1 MIDLVEVFE
10 RAEIGPLTSE
20 TDYYMKRFVP
30 KLTRMIAR
38 HGIKWDKNTIINTD
52 DDLTDRI
59 FQAAVDL
66 LAEAGAYCPE
76 TNRVMEFTTATRSCW
91 PAASARPRRPSAKAA
106 SATSCAAVAPTP
118 PTIAR
123 RCRRRRGLSTRPT
136 NRSSWTRSRR
146 WPRST
151 SSTRSACP
159 RSSTFVARICA
170 CARRK
175 RSSRPA
181 RPCVSRARASAARAA
196 PACRSSTASR
206 PLRSRP
212 RCSRP
217 ATPTSACGRATGS

>member
-30 KLTRMIAR
+30 EAERDHRPAR
-38 HGIKWDKNTIINTD
+38 HQVGQEHHHQRRRRPHRPR
-52 DDLTDRI
+52 LPGGRRP
-59 FQAAVDL
+59 ARRGRRL
-66 LAEAGAYCPE
+66 LSRDQPRDGVHP
-76 TNRVMEFTTATRSCW
+76 RRDPDW

-106 SATSCAAVAPTP
+106 SARSCAAVAPTR

-123 RCRRRRGLSTRPT
+123 GCTSAAASTRPT

-159 RSSTFVARICA
+159 RSCTPSWQGLRVRSPQEVLAA
-170 CARRK
+170 CKTVRL
-175 RSSRPA
+175 P
-181 RPCVSRARASAARAA
+181 ARASAARAA